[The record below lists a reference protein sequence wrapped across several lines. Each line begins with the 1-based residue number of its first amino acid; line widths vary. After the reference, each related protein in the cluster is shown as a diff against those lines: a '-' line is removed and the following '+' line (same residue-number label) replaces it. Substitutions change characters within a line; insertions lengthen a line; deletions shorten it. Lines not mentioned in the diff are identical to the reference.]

1 MVILATLA
9 LAGLFLFLADL
20 REVRSILLQ
29 ADWTQIPFVLLFTAI
44 SYFSISYSF
53 ARLGKL
59 IGLRMSLSGLAS
71 VGFVSAAL
79 NRVVSGAAGT
89 YLRYEILKREGA
101 SLGEVLTLS
110 LLHSYL
116 TSMMMMAL
124 FPVGLIHLLRSSSA
138 GREGAIV
145 AGIAWLLV
153 LAFLLTASG
162 LLFSGRLRTR
172 FLSLIEKRAGF
183 LLRQAG
189 RTMLQ
194 EFEATLTRSIESLK
208 SRPSEMVFIIALI
221 VVDLAASAAALW
233 FSLAALGPALPIPDL
248 VSGFVIGTT
257 AGGIVGVAG
266 GLGIQE
272 ISMVGTFSY
281 LGATLELATLGSIL
295 FRVLYFFLPFIIS
308 VGFYLP
314 LIKQF
319 PLSESPVAGGPKYA
333 HSDA

>member
-1 MVILATLA
+1 MILTSLA

-29 ADWTQIPFVLLFTAI
+29 ADWTQIPLVLVFTGI

-59 IGLRMSLSGLAS
+59 IGLRMSLSRLAS

-89 YLRYEILKREGA
+89 YLRYEVLKREGA
-101 SLGEVLTLS
+101 SLGEVLILS

-116 TSMMMMAL
+116 TSMVMMAL
-124 FPVGLIHLLRSSSA
+124 FPVGLIHLLRSSST

-153 LAFLLTASG
+153 LAILLTASG

-183 LLRQAG
+183 LLRQGG
-189 RTMLQ
+189 RTRLR
-194 EFEATLTRSIESLK
+194 EFEATLTRIIRHLK
-208 SRPSEMVFIIALI
+208 SRPSEMVFIIGLI
-221 VVDLAASAAALW
+221 AVDLAASAAALW
-233 FSLAALGPALPIPDL
+233 FSLAALGPALSAPDL

-257 AGGIVGVAG
+257 AGGIVSVAG

-281 LGATLELATLGSIL
+281 LGTTLELATLGSIL
-295 FRVLYFFLPFIIS
+295 FRVLYFFIPFIVS

-314 LIKQF
+314 WIKQF
-319 PLSESPVAGGPKYA
+319 ALSKRSVAGGPKYA